1 MNKQKVAVVFG
12 GASSEHDVSQWSAAS
27 VLRAIPR
34 ERFDILLV
42 GITRDGRWF
51 LYDGPVEAVEDG
63 SWEQSG
69 SLVPALISPDAGTHG
84 LLLLEE
90 GGARA
95 VRVDVVFPVLHGRN
109 GEDGTIQGLLE
120 MAGIPYVGCGVTA
133 SANCMDKCI
142 AKTLFTAAGIPNARW
157 VEASRWDLDRLDQ
170 LEERAAGALS
180 YPMFIKPVRA
190 GSSVGV
196 HKVTEPA
203 QFADAVRDALSFD
216 DRVLIE
222 ECIKGQEVECAVMG
236 NHEPVASQLVGE
248 IVASGFYDYEGK
260 YLNDSAQL
268 YIPARIP
275 QPAAERVRALA
286 VKAYRALGCQGLAR
300 VDFFVCGGE
309 DGRGVILNEINT
321 LPGFTSISM
330 YPKLF
335 LASGYDY
342 PGLVEKLID
351 LALERRS

>member
-1 MNKQKVAVVFG
+1 MNRSKLAVVFG
-12 GASSEHDVSQWSAAS
+12 GASSEHEVSQWSAAS
-27 VLRAIPR
+27 ILRSVPR
-34 ERFDILLV
+34 DRFDLMML
-42 GITRDGRWF
+42 GITKDGRWF
-51 LYDGPVEAVEDG
+51 RYDGPVEGVEDG
-63 SWEQSG
+63 SWEHSDR
-69 SLVPALISPDAGTHG
+69 LTPALISPDAGTHG
-84 LLLLEE
+84 VLLLEE
-90 GGARA
+90 SG
-95 VRVDVVFPVLHGRN
+95 VRPVRLDVVFPVLHGRN

-133 SANCMDKCI
+133 SANCMDKAI

-157 VEASRWDLDRLDQ
+157 MEVTAQDLDRIDLV
-170 LEERAAGALS
+170 EEQAASALG
-180 YPMFIKPVRA
+180 YPMFVKPVCA

-203 QFADAVRDALSFD
+203 QLEEAVRDALRFD
-216 DRVLIE
+216 NRVLIE

-236 NHEPVASQLVGE
+236 NGQPVASDLVGE
-248 IVASGFYDYEGK
+248 IAASGFYDYEGK

-275 QPAAERVRALA
+275 QAAAERVRALA
-286 VKAYRALGCQGLAR
+286 VKAYRALGCRGLAR
-300 VDFFVCGGE
+300 VDFFVCDGAE
-309 DGRGVILNEINT
+309 DGRGVVLNEINT
-321 LPGFTSISM
+321 LPGFTNISM

-351 LALERRS
+351 LALEG

>member
-1 MNKQKVAVVFG
+1 MNRSKLAVVFG
-12 GASSEHDVSQWSAAS
+12 GASSEHEVSQWSAAS
-27 VLRAIPR
+27 ILRSVPQD
-34 ERFDILLV
+34 RFDLMML
-42 GITRDGRWF
+42 GITKDGRWF
-51 LYDGPVEAVEDG
+51 CYDGPVEGVEDG
-63 SWEQSG
+63 SWEHSDR
-69 SLVPALISPDAGTHG
+69 LTPALISPDAGTHG
-84 LLLLEE
+84 VLLLEE
-90 GGARA
+90 SG
-95 VRVDVVFPVLHGRN
+95 VRPVRLDVVFPVLHGRN

-133 SANCMDKCI
+133 SANCMDKAI

-157 VEASRWDLDRLDQ
+157 MEVTAQDLDRIDLV
-170 LEERAAGALS
+170 EEQAASALG
-180 YPMFIKPVRA
+180 YPMFVKPVCA

-203 QFADAVRDALSFD
+203 QLEEAVRDALRFD
-216 DRVLIE
+216 SRVLIE

-236 NHEPVASQLVGE
+236 NGQPVASDLVGE
-248 IVASGFYDYEGK
+248 IAASGFYDYEGK

-275 QPAAERVRALA
+275 QAAAERVRALA
-286 VKAYRALGCQGLAR
+286 VKAYRALGCRGLAR
-300 VDFFVCGGE
+300 VDFFVCDGAE
-309 DGRGVILNEINT
+309 DGRGVVLNEINT
-321 LPGFTSISM
+321 LPGFTNISM

-351 LALERRS
+351 LALEG

>member
-1 MNKQKVAVVFG
+1 MNRSKLAVVFG
-12 GASSEHDVSQWSAAS
+12 GASSEHEVSQWSAAS
-27 VLRAIPR
+27 ILRSVPR
-34 ERFDILLV
+34 DRFDLMML
-42 GITRDGRWF
+42 GITKDGRWF
-51 LYDGPVEAVEDG
+51 CYDGPVEGVEDG
-63 SWEQSG
+63 SWEHSDR
-69 SLVPALISPDAGTHG
+69 LTPALISPDAGTHG
-84 LLLLEE
+84 VLLLEE
-90 GGARA
+90 SG
-95 VRVDVVFPVLHGRN
+95 VRPVRLDVVFPVLHGRN

-133 SANCMDKCI
+133 SANCMDKAI

-157 VEASRWDLDRLDQ
+157 MEVTAQDLDRIDLV
-170 LEERAAGALS
+170 EEQAASALG
-180 YPMFIKPVRA
+180 YPMFVKPVCA

-203 QFADAVRDALSFD
+203 QLEEAVRDALRFD
-216 DRVLIE
+216 SRVLIE

-236 NHEPVASQLVGE
+236 NGQPVASDLVGE
-248 IVASGFYDYEGK
+248 IAASGFYDYEGK

-275 QPAAERVRALA
+275 QAAAERVRALA
-286 VKAYRALGCQGLAR
+286 VKAYRALGCRGLAR
-300 VDFFVCGGE
+300 VDFFVCDGAE
-309 DGRGVILNEINT
+309 DGRGVVLNEINT
-321 LPGFTSISM
+321 LPGFTNISM

-351 LALERRS
+351 LALEG

>member
-1 MNKQKVAVVFG
+1 MNRSKLAVVFG
-12 GASSEHDVSQWSAAS
+12 GASSEHEVSQWSAAS
-27 VLRAIPR
+27 ILRSVPQD
-34 ERFDILLV
+34 RFDLMML
-42 GITRDGRWF
+42 GITKDGRWF
-51 LYDGPVEAVEDG
+51 LYDGPVEGVEDG
-63 SWEQSG
+63 SWEHSDR
-69 SLVPALISPDAGTHG
+69 LTPALISPDAGTHG
-84 LLLLEE
+84 VLLLEE
-90 GGARA
+90 SG
-95 VRVDVVFPVLHGRN
+95 VRPVRLDVVFPVLHGRN

-133 SANCMDKCI
+133 SANCMDKAI

-157 VEASRWDLDRLDQ
+157 MEVTAQDLDRIDLV
-170 LEERAAGALS
+170 EEQAASALG
-180 YPMFIKPVRA
+180 YPMFVKPVCA

-203 QFADAVRDALSFD
+203 QLEEAVRDALRFD
-216 DRVLIE
+216 SRVLIE

-236 NHEPVASQLVGE
+236 NGQPVASDLVGE

-275 QPAAERVRALA
+275 QAAAERVRALA
-286 VKAYRALGCQGLAR
+286 VKAYRALGCRGLAR
-300 VDFFVCGGE
+300 VDFFVCDGAE
-309 DGRGVILNEINT
+309 DGRGVVLNEINT
-321 LPGFTSISM
+321 LPGFTNISM

-351 LALERRS
+351 LALEG

>member
-1 MNKQKVAVVFG
+1 MNRSKLAVVFG
-12 GASSEHDVSQWSAAS
+12 GASSEHEVSQWSAAS
-27 VLRAIPR
+27 ILRSVPQD
-34 ERFDILLV
+34 RFDLMML
-42 GITRDGRWF
+42 GITKDGRWF
-51 LYDGPVEAVEDG
+51 RYDGPVEGVEDG
-63 SWEQSG
+63 SWEHSDR
-69 SLVPALISPDAGTHG
+69 LTPALISPDAGTHG
-84 LLLLEE
+84 VLLLEE
-90 GGARA
+90 SG
-95 VRVDVVFPVLHGRN
+95 VRPVRLDVVFPVLHGRN

-133 SANCMDKCI
+133 SANCMDKAI

-157 VEASRWDLDRLDQ
+157 MEVTAQDLDRIDLV
-170 LEERAAGALS
+170 EEQAASALG
-180 YPMFIKPVRA
+180 YPMFVKPVCA

-203 QFADAVRDALSFD
+203 QLEEAVRDALRFD
-216 DRVLIE
+216 SRVLIE

-236 NHEPVASQLVGE
+236 NGQPVASDLVGE

-275 QPAAERVRALA
+275 QAAAERVRALA
-286 VKAYRALGCQGLAR
+286 VKAYRALGCRGLAR
-300 VDFFVCGGE
+300 VDFFVCDGAE
-309 DGRGVILNEINT
+309 DGRGVVLNEINT
-321 LPGFTSISM
+321 LPGFTNISM

-351 LALERRS
+351 LALEG

>member
-1 MNKQKVAVVFG
+1 MNRSKLAVVFG
-12 GASSEHDVSQWSAAS
+12 GASSEHEVSQWSAAS
-27 VLRAIPR
+27 ILRSVPR
-34 ERFDILLV
+34 DRFDLMML
-42 GITRDGRWF
+42 GITKDGRWF
-51 LYDGPVEAVEDG
+51 CYDGPVEGVEDG
-63 SWEQSG
+63 SWEHSDR
-69 SLVPALISPDAGTHG
+69 LTPALISPDAGTHG
-84 LLLLEE
+84 VLLLEE
-90 GGARA
+90 SG
-95 VRVDVVFPVLHGRN
+95 VRPVRLDVVFPVLHGRN

-133 SANCMDKCI
+133 SANCMDKAI

-157 VEASRWDLDRLDQ
+157 MEVTAQDLDRIDLV
-170 LEERAAGALS
+170 EEQAASALG
-180 YPMFIKPVRA
+180 YPMFVKPVCA

-196 HKVTEPA
+196 HKVTEPS
-203 QFADAVRDALSFD
+203 QLEEAVRDALRFD
-216 DRVLIE
+216 NRVLIE

-236 NHEPVASQLVGE
+236 NGQPVASDLVGE

-275 QPAAERVRALA
+275 QAAAERVRALA
-286 VKAYRALGCQGLAR
+286 VKAYRALGCRGLAR
-300 VDFFVCGGE
+300 VDFFVCDGAE
-309 DGRGVILNEINT
+309 DGRGVVLNEINT
-321 LPGFTSISM
+321 LPGFTNISM

-351 LALERRS
+351 LALEG

>member
-1 MNKQKVAVVFG
+1 MNRSKLAVVFG
-12 GASSEHDVSQWSAAS
+12 GASSEHEVSQWSAAS
-27 VLRAIPR
+27 ILRSVPQD
-34 ERFDILLV
+34 RFDLMML
-42 GITRDGRWF
+42 GITKDGRWF
-51 LYDGPVEAVEDG
+51 CYDGPVEGVEDG
-63 SWEQSG
+63 SWEHSDR
-69 SLVPALISPDAGTHG
+69 LTPALISPDAGTHG
-84 LLLLEE
+84 VLLLEE
-90 GGARA
+90 GG
-95 VRVDVVFPVLHGRN
+95 VRPVRLDVVFPVLHGRN

-133 SANCMDKCI
+133 SANCMDKAI

-157 VEASRWDLDRLDQ
+157 MEVTAQDLDRIDLV
-170 LEERAAGALS
+170 EEQAASALG
-180 YPMFIKPVRA
+180 YPMFVKPVCA

-203 QFADAVRDALSFD
+203 QLEEAVRDALRFD
-216 DRVLIE
+216 SRVLIE

-236 NHEPVASQLVGE
+236 NGQPVASDLVGE
-248 IVASGFYDYEGK
+248 IAASGFYDYEGK

-275 QPAAERVRALA
+275 QAAAERVRALA
-286 VKAYRALGCQGLAR
+286 VKAYRALGCRGLAR
-300 VDFFVCGGE
+300 VDFFVCDGAE
-309 DGRGVILNEINT
+309 DGRGVVLNEINT
-321 LPGFTSISM
+321 LPGFTNISM

-351 LALERRS
+351 LALEG

>member
-1 MNKQKVAVVFG
+1 MNRSKLAVVFG
-12 GASSEHDVSQWSAAS
+12 GASSEHEVSQWSAAS
-27 VLRAIPR
+27 ILRSVPR
-34 ERFDILLV
+34 DRFDLMML
-42 GITRDGRWF
+42 GITKDGRWF
-51 LYDGPVEAVEDG
+51 CYDGPVEGVEDG
-63 SWEQSG
+63 SWEHSDR
-69 SLVPALISPDAGTHG
+69 LTPALISPDAGTHG
-84 LLLLEE
+84 VLLLEE
-90 GGARA
+90 GG
-95 VRVDVVFPVLHGRN
+95 VRPVRLDVVFPVLHGRN

-133 SANCMDKCI
+133 SANCMDKAI

-157 VEASRWDLDRLDQ
+157 MEVTAQDLDRIDLV
-170 LEERAAGALS
+170 EEQAASALG
-180 YPMFIKPVRA
+180 YPMFVKPVCA

-203 QFADAVRDALSFD
+203 QLEEAVRDALRFD
-216 DRVLIE
+216 SRVLIE

-236 NHEPVASQLVGE
+236 NGQPVASDLVGE
-248 IVASGFYDYEGK
+248 IAASGFYDYEGK

-275 QPAAERVRALA
+275 QVAAERVRALA
-286 VKAYRALGCQGLAR
+286 VKAYRALGCRGLAR
-300 VDFFVCGGE
+300 VDFFVCDGAE
-309 DGRGVILNEINT
+309 DGRGVVLNEINT
-321 LPGFTSISM
+321 LPGFTNISM

-351 LALERRS
+351 LALEG